1 MNTEEILDSR
11 LCRVLGR
18 RGAAWPPLSWMR
30 KRRHPSPKSFG
41 PLHHR
46 PLPALTPPAPLTLS
60 DGHWIV
66 VQSLQLESGSLLDN
80 SFGTRP

>member
-11 LCRVLGR
+11 FPRVLER

-30 KRRHPSPKSFG
+30 KRGHPSPKSFG

-46 PLPALTPPAPLTLS
+46 SLPALTPPASLNLS
-60 DGHWIV
+60 AYHWMV
-66 VQSLQLESGSLLDN
+66 AQSLRLESGSLLDK
-80 SFGTRP
+80 SSGARP